1 MPSWLQMV
9 AAAVVAILAIG
20 STETDEPAEKG
31 QASAPKGHFVTS
43 VGTHTFHDGKITI
56 KVEKVNGKL
65 DTYVRRHGL
74 EGVQQSS
81 HGWGPINPRIKE
93 GASWFIYTEMADE
106 VWWFDGDRHFYLFEE
121 GNGRPGYKRGGVYE
135 LDRKSWHIAPKP
147 VVDRLPRAVEGK

>member
-1 MPSWLQMV
+1 MLLRGLAFIVGLRRLLAQLLWRGFHAIQSGPSHRQTV
-9 AAAVVAILAIG
+9 REQ
-20 STETDEPAEKG
+20 SPEPY
-31 QASAPKGHFVTS
+31 H
-43 VGTHTFHDGKITI
+43 
-56 KVEKVNGKL
+56 
-65 DTYVRRHGL
+65 
-74 EGVQQSS
+74 
-81 HGWGPINPRIKE
+81 PRIKE